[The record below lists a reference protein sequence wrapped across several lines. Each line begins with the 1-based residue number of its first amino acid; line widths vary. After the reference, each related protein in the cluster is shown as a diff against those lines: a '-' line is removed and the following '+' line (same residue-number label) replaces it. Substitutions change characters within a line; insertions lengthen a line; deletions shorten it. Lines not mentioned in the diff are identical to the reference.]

1 MFIDWDPISYN
12 FHVSDH
18 SNYRGEV
25 YLLQVYNAL
34 LARELHY
41 NNPEHKP
48 KQPTKQYRVF

>member
-1 MFIDWDPISYN
+1 MFIDWEPISYN
-12 FHVSDH
+12 FHVSDD

-25 YLLQVYNAL
+25 YLLQVYDAL